1 MKKEKKK
8 KTSSL
13 HTPHPLYGKGYCSQ
27 WKATME
33 QILISF
39 QLLCSSPGNENIVHY
54 HGSWFFVNHCHSLGK
69 VNDHWR
75 GVYFLFSRLWCC
87 CPCASVNMSKK
98 GQGSEWK
105 NKHIF
110 MGPCLMI
117 KVAFSSAECLVPD
130 LGLYS
135 VPVDLLRFRDT
146 LSLQLLEHSSAWWKR
161 AVDITQK
168 SLRVGV
174 TVLDKAVIQLL
185 QLIRKTYFSGTKTAC
200 FIQIHNRVVL
210 SVKANCVC
218 VYCNGWGMLTGCS
231 C

>member
-1 MKKEKKK
+1 ME
-8 KTSSL
+8 
-13 HTPHPLYGKGYCSQ
+13 
-27 WKATME
+27 KATVYNERQQWSLMKQ
-33 QILISF
+33 QILIYF
-39 QLLCSSPGNENIVHY
+39 QLLCSSPGNENLSCIIMDHD
-54 HGSWFFVNHCHSLGK
+54 FFINHCHTLGK
-69 VNDHWR
+69 INDHLSR
-75 GVYFLFSRLWCC
+75 DVYFVFSRLWCC
-87 CPCASVNMSKK
+87 CPYASVDMSKK
-98 GQGSEWK
+98 GQSPEWK

-117 KVAFSSAECLVPD
+117 KVAFSSAKCLVPD

-135 VPVDLLRFRDT
+135 VPVNLLRFRDT

-218 VYCNGWGMLTGCS
+218 VYCNDWGMLTGCS